1 MHVAIVVYTIASVEK
16 VFRTIGS
23 LLLFKAGEMD
33 RGHQCGIDHSLYL
46 DLKIEIV
53 DCSILETTSE
63 RAKTF
68 YLFMTRI
75 GEGYKL
81 SPSRNYTTFP
91 ALTGLAHSSRAKY
104 RYNESLLEI
113 TNLTVKI
120 QKLAQHIIKLINI
133 TTFAYYMIC

>member
-1 MHVAIVVYTIASVEK
+1 M
-16 VFRTIGS
+16 
-23 LLLFKAGEMD
+23 
-33 RGHQCGIDHSLYL
+33 
-46 DLKIEIV
+46 
-53 DCSILETTSE
+53 ETTSE

-120 QKLAQHIIKLINI
+120 QKSSQHIIKLINI
-133 TTFAYYMIC
+133 IHLHIQHLQPNHDRNFNKSGLI

>member
-1 MHVAIVVYTIASVEK
+1 MAFLLNLSGICPAEIAICPESE
-16 VFRTIGS
+16 S
-23 LLLFKAGEMD
+23 LRA
-33 RGHQCGIDHSLYL
+33 I
-46 DLKIEIV
+46 I
-53 DCSILETTSE
+53 SILETTSE

-104 RYNESLLEI
+104 RHNESLLEI

-133 TTFAYYMIC
+133 TTFVYYMIC